1 MARLI
6 DTGVFI
12 EWERQARPFTDFPG
26 AVGEPFAMASISAS
40 ELLAGVLRAV
50 PGARR
55 AQREGFV
62 EVVLARVP
70 ALPFDL
76 AVARVHARLAADLTA
91 TGRSVGGHD
100 LLIAATAVA
109 HGYDLL
115 TPNLRHFERVP
126 GLTARLPTW

>member
-12 EWERQARPFTDFPG
+12 EWERAGRPVVNLPG

-40 ELLAGVLRAV
+40 ELLAGVLRAM

-55 AQREGFV
+55 NQREAFV
-62 EVVLARVP
+62 ERVLARVRV
-70 ALPFDL
+70 LPFDL
-76 AVARVHARLAADLTA
+76 TVARVHARLAAQLDA
-91 TGRSVGGHD
+91 TGRSIGAND

-109 HGYDLL
+109 SGHDLL
-115 TPNLRHFERVP
+115 TLNVREFERVP
-126 GLTARLPTW
+126 GLVVRRPDW